1 MFTNSRA
8 LRIEWGDCDPAGI
21 VFYPRYFEMFDTSTT
36 ALFERALGMKKSE
49 FLKAYDAVGYAMV
62 DARARFRSPTRF
74 GDDVVIETTLTELKA
89 SSFSVQHRLM
99 KDDVVA
105 VEAIETRVWVGR
117 NPDDP
122 GKFMAKP
129 FPSEMIERLKRK

>member
-1 MFTNSRA
+1 MFMNSRA

-36 ALFERALGMKKSE
+36 VLFERALGMKKSE
-49 FLKAYDAVGYAMV
+49 FLKAYDAIGYAMV
-62 DARARFRSPTRF
+62 DTRARFRTPTRF
-74 GDDVVIETTLTELKA
+74 GDDVVIETTLTELKPA
-89 SSFSVQHRLM
+89 SFSVQHRLM

-105 VEAIETRVWVGR
+105 VEAFETRVWVGR
-117 NPDDP
+117 DPDDP
-122 GKFMAKP
+122 DKFKAQL